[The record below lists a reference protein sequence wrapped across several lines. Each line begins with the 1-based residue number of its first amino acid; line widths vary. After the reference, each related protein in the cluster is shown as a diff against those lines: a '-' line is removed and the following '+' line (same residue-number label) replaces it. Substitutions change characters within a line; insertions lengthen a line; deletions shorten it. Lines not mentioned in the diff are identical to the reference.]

1 MSLKRRR
8 HAGGGRA
15 TAAALTMVM
24 ALAGASAWAR
34 QIDDP
39 VLVALETAEEGGGVS
54 VTLTFS
60 RAADYRMLESD
71 ARLRLM
77 LREPVDEASR
87 VDRRLPSDILR
98 RIRFDRTRRGT
109 EIVFFLGRGFETFSL
124 SELADPFRIVLTF
137 RGSEATPAVPMV
149 APGETASDDREDP
162 SMGWPEGAPALP
174 RQPEGTR
181 RPGEIRTIAIDPG
194 HGGEEDGAVGSSG
207 LKEKDLVLDLSQRL
221 RDLLQRGGL
230 SVILT
235 RDSDQS
241 LDLPLRTAL
250 ANHMRADLFI
260 SIHANFSGRSAA
272 RGAETYFLS
281 WDGEDEEADSLA
293 RREGGL
299 PALPGGT
306 PSERIDLVL
315 WEMAQAEHLGRSSR
329 LAEHIQGE
337 MNALAGIPSR
347 GVKQAPFRVLVGAAM
362 PAVLVEVGFLSNA
375 EEEALLA
382 GSDYRDRVAAALA
395 AAVERFR
402 SESLREGLS
411 TGGTFGGGGGEP

>member
-1 MSLKRRR
+1 MSQKRR
-8 HAGGGRA
+8 HAGGTLKRA
-15 TAAALTMVM
+15 AAAALMA
-24 ALAGASAWAR
+24 ALALPGAAAWAR

-39 VLVALETAEEGGGVS
+39 VAVALETADEAGGVS

-60 RAADYRMLESD
+60 RPPDYRMLESE

-98 RIRFDRTRRGT
+98 RIRFDRNRRGT
-109 EIVFFLGRGFETFSL
+109 EIVFYLGRGFETFSL
-124 SELADPFRIVLTF
+124 TELADPFRIVLLF
-137 RGSEATPAVPMV
+137 QGSEATPAIPMPL
-149 APGETASDDREDP
+149 PGEDAPDREDP
-162 SMGWPEGAPALP
+162 SSGWPDDQAPPREEGK
-174 RQPEGTR
+174 R
-181 RPGEIRTIAIDPG
+181 RPGEIRTIVIDPG
-194 HGGEEDGAVGSSG
+194 HGGEEDGAIGRSG

-221 RDLLQRGGL
+221 RDLLARDGL
-230 SVILT
+230 NVILT
-235 RDSDQS
+235 RDNDQS

-260 SIHANFSGRSAA
+260 SVHANFSGRASA

-281 WDGEDEEADSLA
+281 WDGQDEETDSLA
-293 RREGGL
+293 RREGAHA
-299 PALPGGT
+299 PSGGT
-306 PSERIDLVL
+306 PTGRIDLVL

-375 EEEALLA
+375 EEESLLA
-382 GSDYRDRVAAALA
+382 GADYRNRVAAALA

-402 SESLREGLS
+402 SESLREAS
-411 TGGTFGGGGGEP
+411 SGGAFDGGGGHP